1 MKNKRIPKGF
11 NVFIHA
17 DKSVHIIMDNY
28 DGNFLSFLIIV
39 CALPLLIATVF
50 LALTMNVLFFL
61 VFILLAGVIYWCV
74 YNYKDTSKFI
84 FNKDTFIVIEGMY
97 QVETCH
103 VSYKDIIRTEKVRI
117 AGSTNRSLEIGNTI
131 INHPNY
137 ELYLHTKDERILV
150 TKHVGPA
157 GQEYLDEAIKT
168 WIEKCNQQ

>member
-1 MKNKRIPKGF
+1 MRS
-11 NVFIHA
+11 
-17 DKSVHIIMDNY
+17 SVVY
-28 DGNFLSFLIIV
+28 RYCSFS
-39 CALPLLIATVF
+39 T
-50 LALTMNVLFFL
+50 
-61 VFILLAGVIYWCV
+61 
-74 YNYKDTSKFI
+74 YKDTSRFI
-84 FNKDTFIVIEGMY
+84 FTKDAFVVIEGMY

-117 AGSTNRSLEIGNTI
+117 AGSTNRSLEIGNTT